1 MNKPEA
7 GQVYRAFRE
16 DIYDPKEKYHLYLA
30 DDIVFLINSDPNLF
44 DFDICLEASDAEILT
59 KKCYLQIKQLYRYDC
74 SYPVIRI
81 SEMST
86 RILRTL
92 CAQLKDKNITK
103 KIPRIYI
110 NRAIGI
116 IELCISNR
124 QEQDL
129 K

>member
-1 MNKPEA
+1 MKKPET
-7 GQVYRAFRE
+7 GQVYKAYRKE
-16 DIYDPKEKYHLYLA
+16 IYDPKEKFHLYLA
-30 DDIVFLINSDPNLF
+30 DDIVFLINSDANLL

-59 KKCYLQIKQLYRYDC
+59 KKCYLQIKQVYRFDY
-74 SYPVIRI
+74 SYPVIKI

-86 RILRTL
+86 RVLRTL
-92 CAQLKDKNITK
+92 CSQLKDKNITK
-103 KIPRIYI
+103 KIPKIYI

-124 QEQDL
+124 QEQNL